1 MPILGALPLTR
12 QYDDQNILPWR
23 ELWPVTFRAGN
34 DESMGQMGHFL
45 MVHTGHGSRHFY
57 PWPTKETC
65 HPLRNGRLVRLSS
78 FNVLQLQLLF
88 HQHLL
93 QQHLWHRWR
102 TVYWRKS
109 EVMRLNRYCVML
121 KVMFLIPST
130 GGAAWRNVSLI
141 VWLCPKLAGY
151 SSIFCWML
159 ATFQCI

>member
-1 MPILGALPLTR
+1 MTIR
-12 QYDDQNILPWR
+12 IFFRDVNFDQ
-23 ELWPVTFRAGN
+23 WPSEQAMMSQWVKWVTFWWFTRV
-34 DESMGQMGHFL
+34 MGH
-45 MVHTGHGSRHFY
+45 VIFY

-65 HPLRNGRLVRLSS
+65 HPLRNGRLVHLTS